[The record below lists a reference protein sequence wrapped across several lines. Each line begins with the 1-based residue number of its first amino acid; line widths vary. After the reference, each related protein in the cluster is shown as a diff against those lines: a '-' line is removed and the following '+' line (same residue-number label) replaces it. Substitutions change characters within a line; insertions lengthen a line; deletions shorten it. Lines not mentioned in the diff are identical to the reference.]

1 MTEQEL
7 STVQND
13 AVVQMAY
20 NLTVDGEEI
29 ESNTMEYLHGH
40 GNIIPGLETP
50 MTGMKLGESK
60 EIISPA
66 RDAYGEFDPE
76 KVISVSRTVFPADFE
91 IRLGE
96 PMRLRDAS
104 GNIFTGVAT
113 AISKNSV
120 ELDLNHP
127 MAGKDLHF
135 LVTVLGIRQAT
146 EEEMAHGHLHS
157 SCAGCGDTSSC
168 GGCGSGCA

>member
-60 EIISPA
+60 DISLDSLVDRLLKA
-66 RDAYGEFDPE
+66 RE
-76 KVISVSRTVFPADFE
+76 
-91 IRLGE
+91 
-96 PMRLRDAS
+96 
-104 GNIFTGVAT
+104 
-113 AISKNSV
+113 
-120 ELDLNHP
+120 
-127 MAGKDLHF
+127 
-135 LVTVLGIRQAT
+135 Q
-146 EEEMAHGHLHS
+146 
-157 SCAGCGDTSSC
+157 
-168 GGCGSGCA
+168 